1 MLLQGPFSLH
11 QISERQG
18 KERKKEKV
26 ERETAMWSSWTEQVL
41 AIQGLAQRF
50 RSCTIAFKTDATF
63 VLLFFNAAIII
74 NKITCDK
81 WALPNNFVQENQ
93 KKKIKSNLELVLCK
107 APSEQIAEFSSCLRE
122 RCHRLPLFYKK
133 KNSSCHIFT
142 RKQCLKDVNWLNRQ
156 HVYCQRVWCLRH
168 MYARQWFLGQA

>member
-74 NKITCDK
+74 HKITCDK

-122 RCHRLPLFYKK
+122 RCHRLPLFYIKK
-133 KNSSCHIFT
+133 TLHATFLQGSSA
-142 RKQCLKDVNWLNRQ
+142 LK
-156 HVYCQRVWCLRH
+156 
-168 MYARQWFLGQA
+168 M

>member
-1 MLLQGPFSLH
+1 MLLQGPFPLH

-74 NKITCDK
+74 HKITCDK

-122 RCHRLPLFYKK
+122 RCHRLPLFYIKK
-133 KNSSCHIFT
+133 TLHATFLQGSSA
-142 RKQCLKDVNWLNRQ
+142 LK
-156 HVYCQRVWCLRH
+156 
-168 MYARQWFLGQA
+168 M

>member
-74 NKITCDK
+74 HKITCDK

-107 APSEQIAEFSSCLRE
+107 APSEQIAEFRSCLRE
-122 RCHRLPLFYKK
+122 RCHRLQLFYIKK
-133 KNSSCHIFT
+133 TLHATFLQGSSA
-142 RKQCLKDVNWLNRQ
+142 LK
-156 HVYCQRVWCLRH
+156 
-168 MYARQWFLGQA
+168 M